1 MERNLNNYI
10 KCYNGEH
17 CKILSQNKK
26 KNKNIWGNEIVTTE
40 HRKKNVDRFKSK
52 TYLHYPP
59 LLLYKGSNSNYN
71 IQHYL
76 KTHVNL

>member
-1 MERNLNNYI
+1 MVNTVKYWA
-10 KCYNGEH
+10 
-17 CKILSQNKK
+17 KK
-26 KNKNIWGNEIVTTE
+26 KRTKIFGEMKLLQLSTE
-40 HRKKNVDRFKSK
+40 KKKNVDRFKSK

-71 IQHYL
+71 IQYYL

>member
-1 MERNLNNYI
+1 MKLLQ
-10 KCYNGEH
+10 
-17 CKILSQNKK
+17 LS
-26 KNKNIWGNEIVTTE
+26 TE
-40 HRKKNVDRFKSK
+40 RKKNVDRFKSK

-59 LLLYKGSNSNYN
+59 LPLYKGSNSNYN